1 MPDYLNTRDSRTFPG
16 NGAYFG
22 HVSNLAREVERRA
35 EHEEHVTDMNEV
47 HRRASQQVQRGVAS
61 LASMI
66 ERPGHSTGHPA
77 IPLEEETTML
87 KTISAA
93 LLAVSVLAAP
103 ALAAGTGKTAQAP
116 VVKAQQVKQAKH
128 VKPSLL
134 NANAKMDRH
143 HVRHGRQH
151 RAHKH
156 MGALKT
162 HKFSKVTI
170 KHTGSAT
177 KRG

>member
-1 MPDYLNTRDSRTFPG
+1 MIDEPRPSDRPSRD
-16 NGAYFG
+16 
-22 HVSNLAREVERRA
+22 
-35 EHEEHVTDMNEV
+35 
-47 HRRASQQVQRGVAS
+47 
-61 LASMI
+61 
-66 ERPGHSTGHPA
+66 
-77 IPLEEETTML
+77 PLKQETTML

-103 ALAAGTGKTAQAP
+103 ALAASSDKTTQAP
-116 VVKAQQVKQAKH
+116 VIKAEQVKQ
-128 VKPSLL
+128 VKPSAL
-134 NANAKMDRH
+134 NANARMGRH
-143 HVRHGRQH
+143 HVRHARHH

-170 KHTGSAT
+170 KHAAPAI